1 MHNYVV
7 VSDGWNVDRGA
18 VTFGNGTTGITGTIS
33 SSNSLV
39 GSISGDFVGSH
50 GITVL
55 TNGNYVVVSP
65 RWQNGGSA
73 VAGAV
78 TLASGRFRTSGTIQ
92 AYNSVLGAAAGG
104 GLDLVFAY
112 DAVRHQLVVGRPAD
126 NIVSLFTMD
135 QVFADSF
142 E

>member
-1 MHNYVV
+1 VTWASGLAG
-7 VSDGWNVDRGA
+7 VS
-18 VTFGNGTTGITGTIS
+18 GTVS
-33 SSNSLV
+33 AANSLV
-39 GSISGDFVGSH
+39 GTNDYDQVGQG
-50 GITVL
+50 GIFAMSD
-55 TNGNYVVVSP
+55 GNYVVVSP
-65 RWQNGGSA
+65 RWQNGDSA

-112 DAVRHQLVVGRPAD
+112 DAARHQLVVGRPAD